1 MMKSRTAALAALAT
15 FVSVCAAHEF
25 WIQPSAFRANVGE
38 KVDVRLL
45 VGDGF
50 PGEAR
55 PRDPTKLVKFVVVA
69 PSGEQP
75 ITGEDGADP
84 AGTVTFKDAGTH
96 VLGYRST
103 STRIALEA
111 AKFEA
116 YLKEEGLDHVIKAR
130 ATDGTSKVEGTE
142 LFSRAAKSL
151 VQVGGTPDA
160 GFARTLGFPAEVTP
174 TTNPY
179 SAKAGDALTFRVTD
193 DSAPA
198 ADALVLAFSQS
209 DPSHK
214 LTART
219 SSTGEV
225 TFTLDRP
232 GVWLIASV
240 RMSRAQPDQNA
251 DWQSVWASLTFDLAA
266 AGPAVI
272 PIALPAGSAGR

>member
-1 MMKSRTAALAALAT
+1 MMKPRTAALAALAT

-25 WIQPSAFRANVGE
+25 WILPSTFRANVGE
-38 KVDVRLL
+38 TVDVRLL

-55 PRDPTKLVKFVVVA
+55 PRDPTRLEKFVVVG
-69 PSGEQP
+69 PSGESP

-130 ATDGTSKVEGTE
+130 AADGTSTKEGTE

-160 GFARTLGFPAEVTP
+160 GFSRTLGFPAEVTP

-179 SAKAGDALTFRVTD
+179 TTHQGDSLTFRVTHD
-193 DSAPA
+193 NGPA
-198 ADALVLAFSQS
+198 ADALVLAFSKS

-219 SSTGEV
+219 GSTGEV

-240 RMSRAQPDQNA
+240 RMSRAQPGQNA

-266 AGPAVI
+266 PDPAVKQTS
-272 PIALPAGSAGR
+272 LPAGSTGH